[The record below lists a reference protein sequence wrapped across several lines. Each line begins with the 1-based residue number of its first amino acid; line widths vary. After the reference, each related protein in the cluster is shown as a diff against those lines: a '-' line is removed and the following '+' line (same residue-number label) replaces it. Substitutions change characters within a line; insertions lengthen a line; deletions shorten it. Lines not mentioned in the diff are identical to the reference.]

1 MHVVFS
7 YLFEAKSIQAYL
19 FLSGKLK
26 DVISASER
34 LDRMIDT
41 STDSLIIQVLES
53 LNLTHD
59 LLDLNQSRHCD
70 VSFLRCKGGAFYAV
84 SPNRDHLVALRQLWT
99 LTIQQMFPGLVFTDA
114 LAAGETISSAVE
126 RGHQLLAQDRNAP
139 QVAMP
144 YATAYC
150 SRDRRTGKAAVPL
163 SNYAKN
169 ATLAT
174 EMRDAHGPI
183 GLDLDTALHR
193 QAYTLFDLRE
203 TSSLQD
209 RFTPETLRPQRYPI
223 NLDEEFEFGADQ
235 QKNQDYIKDIALIHI
250 DGNGLGLLLRQLKNA
265 MQGKSDEAYH
275 RAFRCF
281 SEAVSAATE
290 VAAQEATAWFASN
303 FELNDQ
309 TLLPMRPLVLG
320 GDDVTL
326 FCHAKFALRY
336 AEYFCRAFEHEALER
351 LEELTKSHDLN
362 VKLTASGGIVFHKVG
377 HPFIQSHH
385 FVEALC
391 AKAKQLTKSMVAEGE
406 TGPAAL
412 ACYRVSQVVHAD
424 LDDAIASSHQFVL
437 ANNQQITIAQVAYLV
452 EPKGDQPSWQQL
464 RQVIQQCSKAKGT
477 EEKAFTLSRW
487 RQMATVLGNGDLDEA
502 KRIFNRGLEMAV
514 ENAKAK
520 QEIGVVSALEQLGMK
535 EHRWFKQQGAG
546 LFSPIVDLLNLAHFE
561 EEIGGGDAN

>member
-1 MHVVFS
+1 MFS

-19 FLSGKLK
+19 FQSGKLK

-34 LDRMIDT
+34 LDRMID
-41 STDSLIIQVLES
+41 STDDSLLCQVLDS
-53 LNLTHD
+53 LALSHD
-59 LLDLNQSRHCD
+59 LLDLEKSSSCD
-70 VSFLRCKGGAFYAV
+70 ISFLRCKGGAFYAV
-84 SPNRDHLVALRQLWT
+84 AKNREHLLSLRQLWT

-114 LAAGETISSAVE
+114 LAAGETMSSAVE

-163 SNYAKN
+163 NKQAKYAS
-169 ATLAT
+169 LAN
-174 EMRDAHGPI
+174 EINDAQGPI

-193 QAYTLFDLRE
+193 QAYTLFELRE

-223 NLDEEFEFGADQ
+223 NLDEEFEFGTEQ

-275 RAFRCF
+275 RAFRSF
-281 SEAVSAATE
+281 SEAVNAATE
-290 VAAQEATAWFASN
+290 IAAQEATAWFASN

-309 TLLPMRPLVLG
+309 KLLPMRPLVLG

-326 FCHAKFALRY
+326 LCHAKFALRY
-336 AEYFCRAFEHEALER
+336 AEHFCRAFELASTER
-351 LEELTKSHDLN
+351 LKDLTNSHGLN
-362 VKLTASGGIVFHKVG
+362 VKLTASGGIVFHKAG

-385 FVEALC
+385 LVEALC
-391 AKAKQLTKSMVAEGE
+391 AKAKQLTKSMVSEGQ

-424 LDDAIASSHQFVL
+424 LDDAISSSHQFLL
-437 ANNQQITIAQVAYLV
+437 ANKQQITIAQVAYLV
-452 EPKGDQPSWQQL
+452 EPKGEQPSWQQL
-464 RQVIQQCSKAKGT
+464 RQVIQECSKARGA

-487 RQMATVLGNGDLDEA
+487 RQMATELGNGDLDEA
-502 KRIFNRGLEMAV
+502 KRIFNRGLEMA
-514 ENAKAK
+514 AKNTNK
-520 QEIGVVSALEQLGMK
+520 KHKFGLVSALEQLGLN
-535 EHRWFKQQGAG
+535 EHRWFKQQGDG